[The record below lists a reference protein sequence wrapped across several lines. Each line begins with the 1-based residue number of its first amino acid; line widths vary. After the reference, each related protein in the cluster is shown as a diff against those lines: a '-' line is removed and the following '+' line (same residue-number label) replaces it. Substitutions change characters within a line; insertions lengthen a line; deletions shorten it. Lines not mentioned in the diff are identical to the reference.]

1 MRTTMPKRGDIWLL
15 RFPFTDLSSS
25 KVRPA
30 IIISVHGEDLIV
42 LGIFS
47 RLPSGTARDTWV
59 IVDKSSPDFAQTGL
73 MKTSLIKA
81 EKIAVIHESI
91 LRRKLG
97 RLPKTLMDKVDVALK
112 KALELN

>member
-1 MRTTMPKRGDIWLL
+1 MRTPIPKRGDIWLL

-30 IIISVHGEDLIV
+30 IIISMHGEDLIV

-47 RLPSGTARDTWV
+47 RLPSVAVRDTWV
-59 IVDKSSPDFAQTGL
+59 IVDESSTDFAQTGL

-81 EKIAVIHESI
+81 EKIAVVHESI

-97 RLPKTLMDKVDVALK
+97 SLPKTFMDKVAVALK

>member
-1 MRTTMPKRGDIWLL
+1 MRTPIPKRGDIWLL

-47 RLPSGTARDTWV
+47 RLPSATVRNTWV
-59 IVDKSSPDFAQTGL
+59 ILVLGKNMLGTYGESLVASSLCGDNWRDGATPLLLMQT
-73 MKTSLIKA
+73 SA
-81 EKIAVIHESI
+81 ECF
-91 LRRKLG
+91 
-97 RLPKTLMDKVDVALK
+97 
-112 KALELN
+112 